1 MGRNMKKINYILGI
15 LAAAAA
21 MTSCVGDLNVTPID
35 PNANTVDKVLT
46 SQQALDSYI
55 SGVYLGFATSGYY
68 GPNGDP
74 SISGLDGGA
83 SQYIRGLYH
92 HNELTTDESVCGWND
107 QTIKNFHYMNWT
119 TDDTFIYAFYSR
131 IFMQVSA
138 ANEFIREVGKL
149 DYDATIR
156 DRYIAEARTLRAIAY
171 FHALD
176 NFGNVPFADENA
188 VVGVNPEQISRA
200 DLFAWLETELKDI
213 ISSGKLPEKN
223 AVVAGH
229 ISAGAAK
236 FLLAKLY
243 LGAQV
248 YTGTARWNDCAD
260 VLKDLMDDGYSLHTT
275 PNGKTFSAYQD
286 LFLADNDKCTDEII
300 FAVQQ
305 DGLYTQSYGVT
316 NYLVLASTGGTMNVN
331 HLGISSGW
339 GGLRTTPEFADKF
352 TASDTRNLLYD
363 TAKST
368 ADVEAM
374 PETPEQ
380 RGDSEVKIEKLKK
393 DGKYEDECK
402 NLRDA
407 KNAARKD
414 NIQEKSIEDIGNFK
428 YGYGFQK
435 FRNVTSA
442 GEIPNMVYDEEND
455 QWNNPGFVNTDFP
468 MMRYADVL
476 LMAAECEARGASC
489 NGLAAFNQV
498 RARAGVPAVSNLSL
512 DEILDERA
520 RELYQECWRRSD
532 LIRFGKFTSGY
543 NWQWKGET
551 KDGKDVESY
560 RTLFPIPDSDRLA
573 NSNLSQNEG
582 Y

>member
-1 MGRNMKKINYILGI
+1 MKKIKYILGI

-21 MTSCVGDLNVTPID
+21 LNSCVGDLDVTPID

-46 SQQALDSYI
+46 SQKALDSYI
-55 SGVYLGFATSGYY
+55 AGVYLGFATSGYY

-92 HNELTTDESVCGWND
+92 VSELTTDESVCGWND

-138 ANEFIREVGKL
+138 ANEFLREVKKL
-149 DYDATIR
+149 DFDAALQN
-156 DRYIAEARTLRAIAY
+156 RYIDEVRVLRAIAY
-171 FHALD
+171 YHAID
-176 NFGNVPFADENA
+176 NFGNVPFTDENSH
-188 VVGVNPEQISRA
+188 VGITPEQKKRA
-200 DLFAWLETELKDI
+200 DLFEWLETELKSI
-213 ISSGKLPEKN
+213 ISNGYLPGKNE
-223 AVVAGH
+223 VVYGH
-229 ISAGAAK
+229 VSMGAAK

-243 LGAQV
+243 LNAQV

-260 VLKDLMDDGYSLHTT
+260 VLKDLMNSGYSLHTT
-275 PNGKTFSAYQD
+275 SSGTFSPYQE

-305 DGLYTQSYGVT
+305 DGLYTQSYGAT
-316 NYLVLASTGGTMNVN
+316 NYIIFASTGGEMDPAE
-331 HLGISSGW
+331 LGISSGW
-339 GGLRTTPEFADKF
+339 GGLRTTPQFYDKF
-352 TASDTRNLLYD
+352 TSNDARNLFY
-363 TAKST
+363 TAT
-368 ADVEAM
+368 Q
-374 PETPEQ
+374 T
-380 RGDSEVKIEKLKK
+380 K
-393 DGKYEDECK
+393 DID
-402 NLRDA
+402 
-407 KNAARKD
+407 
-414 NIQEKSIEDIGNFK
+414 DIGEFSN
-428 YGYGFQK
+428 GYGFMK
-435 FRNVTSA
+435 FRNVTSG
-442 GEIPNMVYDEEND
+442 GEIPNRVYDQAND

-476 LMAAECEARGASC
+476 LMAAECQMHGASID
-489 NGLAAFNQV
+489 GLSALNQV
-498 RARAGVPAVSNLSL
+498 RARAGLPEVSSISENEL
-512 DEILDERA
+512 LDERG

-543 NWQWKGET
+543 TWQWKGEV
-551 KDGKDVESY
+551 KEGRDVESY

-573 NSNLSQNEG
+573 NSNLDQNPG